1 MMRGKLRYINRLYP
15 RTRMKTFE
23 GEKIDGS
30 SPPSVFIGR
39 KGYPNVFIGPLIPP
53 VHGDTSLMDTP
64 EKWAD
69 KGAGDIID
77 FRFQLVRGKQL
88 VNVNDK
94 SRITGMVREIALSKN
109 PLDIDAA
116 FSKKPRGS
124 FFNEDVQPFGPS
136 APIKTMEIGNVKF
149 EHHLERAY
157 YDTDLLAREAV
168 LSLYTQGLF
177 VSTIQKAFSV
187 GAFGLKENRKLV
199 PTRWS
204 ITAVDSTLSENHL
217 ENVRHYPLIDTFRVY
232 EAENINNRFVILL
245 LPTEWKY
252 ETMEAWF
259 PSVIG
264 DRLEIYGDWEGHDK
278 KKDYAAIGG
287 CYYAA
292 RLAVAE
298 QLEKERKQAGVIIFR
313 ESYPGYIPLGV
324 WNVREN
330 VRQAMQRFREFESL
344 NEALT
349 YVSSRVKIP
358 MQQWILGS
366 RLLKETITQ
375 RRLSDFAK

>member
-1 MMRGKLRYINRLYP
+1 
-15 RTRMKTFE
+15 MKTFE